1 MKKFASPEINE
12 AKIKRLMEMGFTR
25 EQVSSALEKNG
36 FDEEKAL
43 ETLLGG

>member
-1 MKKFASPEINE
+1 
-12 AKIKRLMEMGFTR
+12 MGFTR
-25 EQVSSALEKNG
+25 QQALAALEKNG